1 MVIEIDLLYGILP
14 SAVVYGHFLDFPNG
28 VGKWVSWSIEIM
40 VLETTIGSSLES
52 DDR

>member
-28 VGKWVSWSIEIM
+28 VGK
-40 VLETTIGSSLES
+40 
-52 DDR
+52 